1 MLTRSNK
8 PINTIAHL
16 WSLIIAVVLRFCL
29 DIGNVDKDG
38 RDDDMETA
46 SLSEVRSY
54 DVLEMNVNTL
64 KLTFRVSAY

>member
-1 MLTRSNK
+1 MEQPSSPVSDDQVKSDET
-8 PINTIAHL
+8 INIPE
-16 WSLIIAVVLRFCL
+16 